1 MDHRPHQWRR
11 LMEKPRR
18 NNQIYREDHC
28 LSPGSMPLSNS
39 RKNAVSPGTALV
51 ADDESAHRQNLK
63 TLLEEEGYQVLE
75 AKNGVDA
82 VELFSSRQPDIVFM
96 DTRMPEMD
104 GFDAVQRIRELTPN
118 RFVPIIFLTSMRD
131 ESNLIKCHEVGGDDV
146 LTKPYSQGLLVSK
159 IRAMERISDLHE
171 QVSSLYNRMHQDEMV
186 AEKVFTGAVVAGNVA
201 LDLIETLQRPAE
213 IFSGDVLL
221 TAYTPSRDLNILLG
235 DFTGHGLAAALGA
248 MPTSEVFRAMTN
260 KGFGPAHILS
270 GINQK
275 LLSLMPTGMFFA
287 AQFISINN
295 NLTHVTVCNCGMP
308 SILLLKESGVIK
320 HRCSSR
326 GLPLGITDNTKF
338 QEILEHVKIEA
349 RDRIML
355 VSDGVTEAVN
365 SENDQFGQ
373 ERFER
378 AIVMHRP
385 DESALANVSRE
396 LAAFCQ
402 DASQAD
408 DISLVEI
415 PCIPELLPAF
425 DKNLFLADAGGNKGE
440 RVPSSDV
447 LEFTLTLRGN
457 RLRDADPVPL
467 IINHIQELEGID
479 GQRRL
484 LFTILTELYVNALD
498 HGVLELDSTLKSSPD
513 GFSRYF
519 AEREQ
524 RLTDLESGYIQISVK
539 THPLEN
545 GGEVLIQI
553 EDSGNGFDFT
563 EFQAQEPTEPLPS
576 GRGIRLLSELCDSLT
591 YHPPG
596 NHVEAVYSWI
606 NKSD

>member
-1 MDHRPHQWRR
+1 
-11 LMEKPRR
+11 
-18 NNQIYREDHC
+18 
-28 LSPGSMPLSNS
+28 
-39 RKNAVSPGTALV
+39 LV
-51 ADDESAHRQNLK
+51 ADDEPTHRENLK
-63 TLLEEEGYQVLE
+63 SLLQEEGYQVIE
-75 AKNGVDA
+75 AENGVDA
-82 VELFSSRQPDIVFM
+82 VALFSSKQPDIVFM

-104 GFDAVQRIRELTPN
+104 GFDAVQRIRGLTLN
-118 RFVPIIFLTSMRD
+118 RFVPIIFLTSMGD

-146 LTKPYSQGLLVSK
+146 LTKPYSHGLLVSK
-159 IRAMERISDLHE
+159 IRAMERISDLHD

-201 LDLIETLQRPAE
+201 LDLIETLLRPAE

-260 KGFGPAHILS
+260 KGFGPAHILT

-287 AQFISINN
+287 AQFVSIHN
-295 NLTHVTVCNCGMP
+295 NLDHVTICNCGMP
-308 SILLLKESGVIK
+308 DILLLKENGIIK
-320 HRCSSR
+320 HRCKSR
-326 GLPLGITDNTKF
+326 GLALGISADVKF
-338 QEILEHVKIEA
+338 QEILEHVKIESQ
-349 RDRIML
+349 DRIML

-365 SENDQFGQ
+365 RDNEHFGQ

-378 AIVMHRP
+378 TIVMHGP
-385 DESALANVSRE
+385 EKSALAAVSRE
-396 LAAFCQ
+396 LDLFCR

-408 DISLVEI
+408 DLSLVEI
-415 PCIPELLPAF
+415 PCIAELFPAF
-425 DKNLFLADAGGNKGE
+425 DKNLFLADAGATKGE

-519 AEREQ
+519 SEREQ
-524 RLTDLESGYIQISVK
+524 RLADLESGHIQISVK

-553 EDSGNGFDFT
+553 EDSGNGFDYGG
-563 EFQAQEPTEPLPS
+563 FQVRDPAKLVPS
-576 GRGIRLLSELCDSLT
+576 GRGIQLLSELCDSLT

-596 NHVEAVYSWI
+596 NRVEAVYSWI
-606 NKSD
+606 NKTG

>member
-1 MDHRPHQWRR
+1 
-11 LMEKPRR
+11 L
-18 NNQIYREDHC
+18 
-28 LSPGSMPLSNS
+28 
-39 RKNAVSPGTALV
+39 
-51 ADDESAHRQNLK
+51 
-63 TLLEEEGYQVLE
+63 EEGYQVIE
-75 AKNGVDA
+75 AENGVAA
-82 VELFSSRQPDIVFM
+82 VELFSSAQPDIVFM

-104 GFDAVQRIRELTPN
+104 GFDAVQRIRELPLN
-118 RFVPIIFLTSMRD
+118 RFVPIIFLTSMGD

-146 LTKPYSQGLLVSK
+146 LTKPYSHGLLVSK
-159 IRAMERISDLHE
+159 IRAMERISELHD
-171 QVSSLYNRMHQDEMV
+171 QVSSLYNRMHQDEIV
-186 AEKVFTGAVVAGNVA
+186 AEKVFNAAVVAGNVA
-201 LDLIETLQRPAE
+201 LDLLETLLRPAE

-295 NLTHVTVCNCGMP
+295 SLNHVSVCNCGMP
-308 SILLLKESGVIK
+308 NILFLEESGTIK
-320 HRCSSR
+320 HCSSSR
-326 GLPLGITDNTKF
+326 GLPLGISGDINF
-338 QEILEHVKIEA
+338 QEILEHVKVESG
-349 RDRIML
+349 DRIML
-355 VSDGVTEAVN
+355 VSDGITEAVN
-365 SENDQFGQ
+365 RDHEHFGQ
-373 ERFER
+373 ARFER
-378 AIVMHRP
+378 AIETHGR
-385 DESALANVSRE
+385 DESALAAVSRDLE
-396 LAAFCQ
+396 LFCQ

-415 PCIPELLPAF
+415 PCIPELFPAF
-425 DKNLFLADAGGNKGE
+425 DKNLFLPSAGASKGE
-440 RVPSSDV
+440 RIPSSDV

-524 RLTDLESGYIQISVK
+524 RLTDLESGHIQISVK

-553 EDSGNGFDFT
+553 EDSGNGFDYN
-563 EFQAQEPTEPLPS
+563 ELQVQGPAKSVPS
-576 GRGIRLLSELCDSLT
+576 GRGIQLLSKLCDSLT

-596 NHVEAVYSWI
+596 NRVEAVYSWI
-606 NKSD
+606 NKTG

>member
-1 MDHRPHQWRR
+1 VP
-11 LMEKPRR
+11 
-18 NNQIYREDHC
+18 
-28 LSPGSMPLSNS
+28 
-39 RKNAVSPGTALV
+39 PGTALV
-51 ADDESAHRQNLK
+51 ADDESAHRENLK
-63 TLLEEEGYQVLE
+63 LLLLEEGYQVIE
-75 AKNGVDA
+75 AENGVAA
-82 VELFSSRQPDIVFM
+82 VELFSSAQPDIVFM

-104 GFDAVQRIRELTPN
+104 GFDAVQHIRELTPN

-146 LTKPYSQGLLVSK
+146 LTKPYSHGLLVSK
-159 IRAMERISDLHE
+159 IRAMERISELHD

-186 AEKVFTGAVVAGNVA
+186 AEKVFTKAVVAGNVA
-201 LDLIETLQRPAE
+201 LDLLETLLRPAE

-260 KGFGPAHILS
+260 KGFGPAHILT

-295 NLTHVTVCNCGMP
+295 NLNHVSVCNCGMP
-308 SILLLKESGVIK
+308 NILFLEKSGVIK
-320 HRCSSR
+320 HRSGSR
-326 GLPLGITDNTKF
+326 GLPLGISADVNF
-338 QEILEHVKIEA
+338 QEILEHVKVESG
-349 RDRIML
+349 DRIML
-355 VSDGVTEAVN
+355 VSDGITEAVN
-365 SENDQFGQ
+365 GDHEHFGQ
-373 ERFER
+373 ARFER
-378 AIVMHRP
+378 AIEMHGP
-385 DESALANVSRE
+385 DESALAAVSRE
-396 LAAFCQ
+396 LELFCR
-402 DASQAD
+402 DANQAD

-415 PCIPELLPAF
+415 PCIPELFPAF
-425 DKNLFLADAGGNKGE
+425 DKNLFLADAGASKGE
-440 RVPSSDV
+440 RIPSSDV
-447 LEFTLTLRGN
+447 LEFSLTLRGN

-498 HGVLELDSTLKSSPD
+498 HGVLELDSTLKTSPD

-524 RLTDLESGYIQISVK
+524 RLTNLESGHIQISVK

-545 GGEVLIQI
+545 GGEVLIQV
-553 EDSGNGFDFT
+553 EDSGNGFDHDGL
-563 EFQAQEPTEPLPS
+563 QVREPTKSIPS
-576 GRGIRLLSELCDSLT
+576 GRGIQLLSKLCDSLT

-596 NHVEAVYSWI
+596 NRVEAVYSWI
-606 NKSD
+606 NKTG

>member
-1 MDHRPHQWRR
+1 
-11 LMEKPRR
+11 
-18 NNQIYREDHC
+18 
-28 LSPGSMPLSNS
+28 
-39 RKNAVSPGTALV
+39 LV
-51 ADDESAHRQNLK
+51 ADDEPTHRENLK
-63 TLLEEEGYQVLE
+63 SLLQEEGYQVIE
-75 AKNGVDA
+75 AENGVDA
-82 VELFSSRQPDIVFM
+82 VALFSSKQPDIVFM

-104 GFDAVQRIRELTPN
+104 GFDAVQRIRGLTLN
-118 RFVPIIFLTSMRD
+118 RFVPIIFLTSMGD

-146 LTKPYSQGLLVSK
+146 LTKPYSHGLLVSK
-159 IRAMERISDLHE
+159 IRAMERISDLHD

-201 LDLIETLQRPAE
+201 LDLIETLLRPAE

-260 KGFGPAHILS
+260 KRFGPAHILT

-287 AQFISINN
+287 AQFVSIHN
-295 NLTHVTVCNCGMP
+295 NLDHVTICNCGMP
-308 SILLLKESGVIK
+308 DILLLKENGIIK
-320 HRCSSR
+320 HRCKSR
-326 GLPLGITDNTKF
+326 GLALGISADVKF
-338 QEILEHVKIEA
+338 QEILEHVKIESQ
-349 RDRIML
+349 DRIML

-365 SENDQFGQ
+365 RDNEHFGQ

-378 AIVMHRP
+378 TIVMHGP
-385 DESALANVSRE
+385 EKSALAAVSRE
-396 LAAFCQ
+396 LDLFCR

-408 DISLVEI
+408 DLSLVEI
-415 PCIPELLPAF
+415 PCIAELFPAF
-425 DKNLFLADAGGNKGE
+425 DKNLFLADAGATKGE

-519 AEREQ
+519 SEREQ
-524 RLTDLESGYIQISVK
+524 RLADLESGHIQISVK

-553 EDSGNGFDFT
+553 EDSGNGFDYGG
-563 EFQAQEPTEPLPS
+563 FQVRDPAKLVPS
-576 GRGIRLLSELCDSLT
+576 GRGIQLLSELCDSLT

-596 NHVEAVYSWI
+596 NRVEAVYSWI
-606 NKSD
+606 NKTG

>member
-1 MDHRPHQWRR
+1 
-11 LMEKPRR
+11 
-18 NNQIYREDHC
+18 
-28 LSPGSMPLSNS
+28 LSSLSTPLSKS
-39 RKNAVSPGTALV
+39 GKNAEPPGTALV
-51 ADDESAHRQNLK
+51 ADDEPTHRENLK
-63 TLLEEEGYQVLE
+63 SLLLEEGYQVIE
-75 AKNGVDA
+75 AENGVA
-82 VELFSSRQPDIVFM
+82 ALELFSSKQPDIVFM

-104 GFDAVQRIRELTPN
+104 GFAAVQRIRELTPN
-118 RFVPIIFLTSMRD
+118 RFVPIIFLTSMGD
-131 ESNLIKCHEVGGDDV
+131 ESNLIRCLESGGDDV
-146 LTKPYSQGLLVSK
+146 LAKPYSHGLLVSK

-201 LDLIETLQRPAE
+201 LDLIETLLRPAE

-248 MPTSEVFRAMTN
+248 LPTSEVFRAMTN

-275 LLSLMPTGMFFA
+275 LLSLLPTGMFFA
-287 AQFISINN
+287 AQFVSISN
-295 NLTHVTVCNCGMP
+295 NLNHVTVCNCGMP
-308 SILLLKESGVIK
+308 NILFLKESGVIK
-320 HRCSSR
+320 HRSSSR
-326 GLPLGITDNTKF
+326 GLPLGITADVKF
-338 QEILEHVKIEA
+338 QEILEHVKIEPS
-349 RDRIML
+349 DRIML

-365 SENDQFGQ
+365 NSKDQFGQ

-378 AIVMHRP
+378 AIVMHGA
-385 DESALANVSRE
+385 DESALSSVSRE
-396 LAAFCQ
+396 LELFCQ
-402 DASQAD
+402 EASQAD

-415 PCIPELLPAF
+415 PCIPELLPTF
-425 DKNLFLADAGGNKGE
+425 EKNLFLPDTGATTKGE
-440 RVPSSDV
+440 RIFSSDV

-498 HGVLELDSTLKSSPD
+498 HGVLELNSSLKSSAD

-524 RLTDLESGYIQISVK
+524 RLTDLQSGYIQISVK

-553 EDSGNGFDFT
+553 EDSGNGFDYNG
-563 EFQAQEPTEPLPS
+563 FQAQDPSQPVPS

-591 YHPPG
+591 YHSPG
-596 NHVEAVYSWI
+596 NRVEAVYSWI
-606 NKSD
+606 NKTG